1 MYNSKYY
8 FYLKYIKFK
17 KNIQE
22 KYTNIFHIEE
32 NMEKYNRTTDNLNK
46 VGILYFH
53 QGWTDIFNC
62 LSLIDYYYQ
71 YDYDK
76 IYLLIRND
84 AKAFIDYYIE
94 NKKDKIIPLYVD
106 KYNLDNYNFGRDIDN
121 IKSNKIILFHGGHD
135 SIRTDK
141 YKNNYVKIPYFFVES
156 FYSCYDIEYMNRVK
170 CFNVARD
177 LELENITYNNFIQK
191 YGDKY
196 ILHHEINDI
205 EKKYDVEYV
214 VEYVNLNGISD
225 IFFDYI
231 KVLENAIE
239 IHLLDSV
246 WGALV
251 YLLDAKYKL
260 FSNKKIYI
268 YCRRNY
274 IEMFIKPVKLENWIF
289 V

>member
-1 MYNSKYY
+1 
-8 FYLKYIKFK
+8 
-17 KNIQE
+17 
-22 KYTNIFHIEE
+22 
-32 NMEKYNRTTDNLNK
+32 
-46 VGILYFH
+46 
-53 QGWTDIFNC
+53 
-62 LSLIDYYYQ
+62 
-71 YDYDK
+71 
-76 IYLLIRND
+76 
-84 AKAFIDYYIE
+84 
-94 NKKDKIIPLYVD
+94 
-106 KYNLDNYNFGRDIDN
+106 
-121 IKSNKIILFHGGHD
+121 
-135 SIRTDK
+135 
-141 YKNNYVKIPYFFVES
+141 
-156 FYSCYDIEYMNRVK
+156 MNRVK